1 MNFVKSLFS
10 TVTFTGTI
18 LATTAIFISPSFAQ
32 PITPSLDGTGTLIT
46 PHNNQINITGGTLS
60 GDGANLFHSFTQFNL
75 SENQIANFT
84 SNPNILNI
92 LGRIN
97 GGNPSYI
104 NGLIQITGGNSNL
117 FLMNP
122 AGIMFGQNASL
133 NVPASFTVTT
143 ATGIGFTNG
152 FFNAFGNNNYTA
164 LVGTPSGFNFAV
176 SQPGSIVNTGNL
188 SLNPGNNLTL
198 IGGNVINTG
207 TLSSPGG
214 NLTISSIPGNNSV
227 KISQTGHLLSL
238 EITPTTE
245 NTGINPLRLP
255 QLLTGANFG
264 EQANSLTVNEKGE
277 VILSNNVKIPTTQPT
292 SIASGNI
299 DASSQT
305 QGGTVNI
312 LGTNVAV
319 IDAQINASGNY
330 GAGTILIGGD
340 YRGLGTVPNAF
351 NTFVSKNSTINA
363 DSLSIGNGGK
373 VIVWADNTT
382 QFYGNINARGNTAGG
397 FVEISGKQNLI
408 FRGNVDLSAQNGN
421 TGTLLLDPENIVIVP
436 GSGAPEDSEIA
447 DGEILFSEGTG
458 TFTISQ
464 NALES
469 LSGTANIK
477 LEATNDI
484 TIEPLTDGK
493 LTFAP
498 GTGTV
503 TFTADADIDGVGSFT
518 MNSTDTIRAE
528 GRNIS
533 INAAS
538 ITAGNIDTS
547 SVNNGGEINLN
558 TSNGAGDITTA
569 NINSYSEGAGA
580 GGTVTLNAGGALQ
593 TGGIKASSI
602 LGNGGQININAG
614 ENINAASIDSSSTQ
628 GSAGGNITVNSNNGS
643 LTTHITTSANEG
655 NSGAISIDVAGDLN
669 NSSFSS
675 NSSMGNGG
683 NINLT
688 SRNGGINNTNIS
700 SYSWANQGGNINVNV
715 AGDINSDTTGYSY
728 FWSNGNLQ
736 GGNINITSQQGSID
750 AANIEINSLS
760 GSGASGN
767 ISITAQNSLKTGN
780 IITYAETIAGNVT
793 LTSINGNVDTSNG
806 IIDTYS
812 TSGQHGKLLI
822 NANTGSILLGNI
834 YQNINLV
841 DGGSDNPFINTSSG
855 NISSDTST
863 INNATGQVS
872 LSAHND
878 ITISEPIISSTIS
891 SLELRAGRS
900 ININANIDT
909 SAAAGN
915 ISLLANN
922 DALFFTRRDPG
933 PGNIT
938 MAAGTSLNA
947 GSGNI
952 NLQLGNLGEIG
963 NITLNNLNTTGSVSI
978 NANGGNILQTD
989 SNSLINANTATFETR
1004 NVGGI
1009 GSEASPLQIN
1019 INNLEAKTD
1028 YGGVFLYSPT
1038 QGITIGGASN
1048 SLEGIRSLRKGDISL
1063 KAAGDINIT
1072 EAINTDFS
1080 RGNSGNISLTSTDG
1094 SINIS
1099 NFISTRGG
1107 NINITA
1113 SDKIDASGYSISSY
1127 TFFGKT
1133 GDVALHAGGDIQVS
1147 VIDNSSDDGTAGS
1160 ISLTSDTGN
1169 INTNIP
1175 LINNE
1180 GSPALTSF
1188 SSNANGGNITLSAPA
1203 GNITT
1208 GSLSLYG
1215 YLRAGN
1221 VNISAGNVNINSG
1234 GIINASQ
1241 DILSYS
1247 DIGIGGDVTLQSTGN
1262 INTNN
1267 IRTEGPTQSG
1277 NVSIISNNGAIT
1289 TSAIETLAPNG
1300 TAGNITLN
1308 TFTTSGNITTTNI
1321 TSSGSQGSGNII
1333 IDSANNVFS
1342 TTVSS
1347 NSNNGNSGDV
1357 IVNADEDVNTGDVS
1371 SNGGNNSGDVSVNAG
1386 NNANTGNVSST
1397 ANDGNSGNTTV
1408 TAGNE
1413 INAGDISSNAT
1424 DNSGNTTVAA
1434 GNNANLGDVSS
1445 TSNTGTSGN
1454 TTVTAGNDINAG
1466 NISTAGNINSGNV
1479 TVNSGGDIK
1488 TDIISSNA
1496 NQGTAGNIL
1505 VDAVNNIQTD
1515 NILTSSNSGGGDITV
1530 NAGNNAN
1537 TGNISITSQQ
1547 GNSGNATIN
1556 TGNNANT
1563 GNISITSQQ
1572 GNSGNATVNAGNDA
1586 NIGNI
1591 STTSQQGDS
1600 GNATVNAGN
1609 NANTGNI
1616 SIISQQGNSG
1626 NAAINAG
1633 GNIQT
1638 GDINSTGNTGSG
1650 NISLTSENGTLT
1662 AGNLSSVSTEG
1673 NSGNINVAAQGNTT
1687 TGNILSSGR
1696 TDSGDISVTS
1706 QQGTVTT
1713 NNITSISTEQNSGNI
1728 TVEAAQNVT
1737 TGNISSIGEQNSG
1750 NITVTSR
1757 EGAVNTGD
1765 IQSLANLGEAGQIAL
1780 SSKTGIT
1787 TGTVISRGNQ
1797 NSTILQTDNQNSEL
1811 KPEKVFASKVE
1822 NSNNNTANN
1831 LLNGL
1836 ANPNRNNNQIATN
1849 TNQIIEQIER
1859 NRTEE
1864 YTNYFGQDIA
1874 TQPVTTDNIR
1884 NILSK
1889 IAATTGTRSGII
1901 YVTTLD
1907 NELELIL
1914 FTPEGE
1920 PVRRTIPGVD
1930 KENLLITVLNFRLF
1944 LTDPLRRN
1952 NSYLPS
1958 SKQLYTWLISPIEA
1972 ELQNQKIN
1980 NILFSMDSGL
1990 RGLPI
1995 AALHDGKQFL
2005 IEKYSIGLIPSV
2017 SLMDSRYQSIQ
2028 NSPVLAMGASEFQTL
2043 SPLPSVP
2050 VELAII
2056 TQQQGGKVFLNEGFT
2071 RENIQTQRQNNPY
2084 QIVHF
2089 ATHAE
2094 FIADDIH
2101 NSFMQLWDEQLPLN
2115 DLRQLRLNQPQVQL
2129 LVLSACRTAVGDEKA
2144 ELGFAGL
2151 AVRTGVKSAL
2161 ASLWYVSDQG
2171 TLGLMSEFYKNLEN
2185 VPIKA
2190 EALRQAQLAMLRGQ
2204 VGIQNKNLQPTDAS
2218 ENNLSTSFKI
2228 QQNLDLSHP
2237 YFWSGFTMIGSPW

>member
-1 MNFVKSLFS
+1 MNSVKNLFS
-10 TVTFTGTI
+10 TVKLTSTLF
-18 LATTAIFISPSFAQ
+18 ATTGIFISSSFAQ
-32 PITPSLDGTGTLIT
+32 PIVPSLDGTGTLVT

-60 GDGANLFHSFTQFNL
+60 GDGANLFHSFTEFNL

-84 SNPNILNI
+84 SNPNIINI

-133 NVPASFTVTT
+133 NVPSSFTVTT
-143 ATGIGFTNG
+143 ATGINFNNG
-152 FFNAFGNNNYTA
+152 FFNAFGNNNYTSLIGA
-164 LVGTPSGFNFAV
+164 PSGFNFAV

-188 SLNPGNNLTL
+188 NLNPGNNLTL

-214 NLTISSIPGNNSV
+214 NITISSIPGNNSV
-227 KISQTGHLLSL
+227 KISQIGHLLSL
-238 EITPTTE
+238 EITPTTD
-245 NTGINPLRLP
+245 NTGINPLTLP

-277 VILSNNVKIPTTQPT
+277 VILSNNLKIPTTQPT
-292 SIASGNI
+292 TIASGNI
-299 DASSQT
+299 DASSKN

-319 IDAQINASGNY
+319 IDAQVKASGNH
-330 GAGTILIGGD
+330 GSGTILIGGD

-351 NTFVSKNSTINA
+351 NTFVSKDTTINA

-373 VIVWADNTT
+373 IIVWADNKT

-421 TGTLLLDPENIVIVP
+421 TGTLLLDPENIVVVP

-447 DGEILFSEGTG
+447 NGEILFSEGTG
-458 TFTISQ
+458 TYTISQ

-503 TFTADADIDGVGSFT
+503 TFTADADSNGVGSFT

-547 SVNNGGEINLN
+547 SANNGGAINLN
-558 TSNGAGDITTA
+558 ARNGMGDITTGD
-569 NINSYSEGAGA
+569 IKSYSDGAGA
-580 GGTVTLNAGGALQ
+580 GGRIELNAGGELQ
-593 TGGIKASSI
+593 TGEIKASSI
-602 LGNGGQININAG
+602 LGNGGEININAEG
-614 ENINAASIDSSSTQ
+614 NINAASINSYSTE
-628 GSAGGNITVNSNNGS
+628 GSAGGNITVISSNGS
-643 LTTHITTSANEG
+643 FTTDFITTSAYEG
-655 NSGAISIDVAGDLN
+655 DSGAIVIDVAGDI
-669 NSSFSS
+669 NSNRVSSDSFNGDGGSIDLTANTNINTDFLEADS
-675 NSSMGNGG
+675 IFGNGG

-688 SRNGGINNTNIS
+688 SKKGTINNTNIKS
-700 SYSWANQGGNINVNV
+700 SSSENQGGSININVF
-715 AGDINSDTTGYSY
+715 GDIISDSY
-728 FWSNGNLQ
+728 YESNGGLQ
-736 GGNINITSQQGSID
+736 GGDINITSYQGSID
-750 AANIEINSLS
+750 TTNISINSLS
-760 GSGASGN
+760 GNGAGGN
-767 ISITAQNSLKTGN
+767 ISITAQNSLNTGN
-780 IITYAETIAGNVT
+780 IITYAETSSGNVT
-793 LTSINGNVDTSNG
+793 LTSINGNIDTSSG
-806 IIDTYS
+806 FIDTYS
-812 TSGQHGKLLI
+812 PSGQHGKLII
-822 NANTGSILLGNI
+822 NANAGSILLGNI
-834 YQNINLV
+834 YQNINFIN
-841 DGGSDNPFINTSSG
+841 GGIDNPFLNPPNA
-855 NISSDTST
+855 NITSDTST
-863 INNATGQVS
+863 INNANGQVT
-872 LSAHND
+872 LNAHND
-878 ITISEPIISSTIS
+878 ITVSEPILSSTIS

-909 SAAAGN
+909 SAGNGN
-915 ISLLANN
+915 ISLQANN
-922 DALFFTRRDPG
+922 DALDATKRETG

-952 NLQLGNLGEIG
+952 NLQLGGLGEIG
-963 NITLNNLNTTGSVSI
+963 NITLNNLNTTGKVSI

-1004 NVGGI
+1004 NAGGI
-1009 GSEASPLQIN
+1009 GSATSPLQIN
-1019 INNLEAKTD
+1019 INNLEAKID
-1028 YGGVFLYSPT
+1028 YGEVFLNSPT

-1048 SLEGIRSLRKGDISL
+1048 SLEGISSLANGDISL

-1072 EAINTDFS
+1072 ETIGTFFSGISSHIN
-1080 RGNSGNISLTSTDG
+1080 NGNISITSTDG

-1099 NFISTRGG
+1099 RTISAEQVGIESDIFLISSAGG
-1107 NINITA
+1107 DINITA
-1113 SDKIDASGYSISSY
+1113 SDKIDASGYGLTSSIY
-1127 TFFGKT
+1127 LRNTGNVTF
-1133 GDVALHAGGDIQVS
+1133 HAGGDIQVS
-1147 VIDNSSDDGTAGS
+1147 WIDTNSYSENMKSGS

-1169 INTNIP
+1169 INTNI
-1175 LINNE
+1175 LAINQE
-1180 GSPALTSF
+1180 PPALV
-1188 SSNANGGNITLSAPA
+1188 SNSYLGNAGNVTLKAPA
-1203 GNITT
+1203 GNINT
-1208 GSLSLYG
+1208 GSLSSFG
-1215 YLRAGN
+1215 YLHGGN
-1221 VNISAGNVNINSG
+1221 VTINSG
-1234 GIINASQ
+1234 GTINAAQ

-1247 DIGIGGDVTLQSTGN
+1247 YKGIGGDVTLQSTGN

-1267 IRTEGPTQSG
+1267 IRTEGPIQSG
-1277 NVSIISNNGAIT
+1277 NVSIISNNSAIT
-1289 TSAIETLAPNG
+1289 TSAIETLASNG
-1300 TAGNITLN
+1300 TAGNIILN

-1333 IDSANNVFS
+1333 IDSARNVR
-1342 TTVSS
+1342 TTRVSS

-1357 IVNADEDVNTGDVS
+1357 IINADNDINTGDVS
-1371 SNGGNNSGDVSVNAG
+1371 SNGGNNSGNVTVNAG

-1397 ANDGNSGNTTV
+1397 AHN
-1408 TAGNE
+1408 
-1413 INAGDISSNAT
+1413 
-1424 DNSGNTTVAA
+1424 
-1434 GNNANLGDVSS
+1434 
-1445 TSNTGTSGN
+1445 GTSGN

-1466 NISTAGNINSGNV
+1466 DVSSNATNNSGNTTVNAGNNANTGNVSSTSNNGTSGNTTVTAGNDINASNISTAGNINSGNV
-1479 TVNSGGDIK
+1479 TVNSGGNIK

-1496 NQGTAGNIL
+1496 NQATAGNIL
-1505 VDAVNNIQTD
+1505 VNAFNNIQTG
-1515 NILTSSNSGGGDITV
+1515 NILTLSNSSGGNVIL
-1530 NAGNNAN
+1530 NAGNN
-1537 TGNISITSQQ
+1537 TNI
-1547 GNSGNATIN
+1547 
-1556 TGNNANT
+1556 
-1563 GNISITSQQ
+1563 
-1572 GNSGNATVNAGNDA
+1572 
-1586 NIGNI
+1586 
-1591 STTSQQGDS
+1591 
-1600 GNATVNAGN
+1600 
-1609 NANTGNI
+1609 GNI
-1616 SIISQQGNSG
+1616 SIISQQGNSA
-1626 NAAINAG
+1626 NTTINAG

-1638 GDINSTGNTGSG
+1638 GDINTIGINASG
-1650 NISLTSENGTLT
+1650 NISLTSKKGTLT
-1662 AGNLSSVSTEG
+1662 TGNLSSVSTEG
-1673 NSGNINVAAQGNTT
+1673 NSGNINVAAQGTTT
-1687 TGNILSSGR
+1687 TGNILSSGK

-1728 TVEAAQNVT
+1728 AVEAEQNVT

-1757 EGAVNTGD
+1757 EGAVKTGD
-1765 IQSLANLGEAGQIAL
+1765 IQSLANLGEAGQISL
-1780 SSKTGIT
+1780 SSKKGIT

-1797 NSTILQTDNQNSEL
+1797 NSTTLQTDTQNGEL
-1811 KPEKVFASKVE
+1811 KPEKVFTSKAE
-1822 NSNNNTANN
+1822 NTNNNTANN

-1836 ANPNRNNNQIATN
+1836 ANTSQNNNQITTN
-1849 TNQIIEQIER
+1849 TNQIIEQLEK

-1864 YTNYFGQDIA
+1864 YTNYFGKDIA

-1889 IAATTGTRSGII
+1889 IAATTGTRSSII
-1901 YVTTLD
+1901 YVTVLD
-1907 NELELIL
+1907 KELELIL

-1920 PVRRTIPGVD
+1920 PVRRTIPGVN
-1930 KENLLITVLNFRLF
+1930 KENFLNTVSNFRHL
-1944 LTDPLRRN
+1944 LTNPIRRN
-1952 NSYLPS
+1952 NSYLPTS
-1958 SKQLYTWLISPIEA
+1958 QQLYQELISPIET
-1972 ELQNQKIN
+1972 ELQNRQIN
-1980 NILFSMDSGL
+1980 NLLFSMDSGL
-1990 RGLPI
+1990 RSLPV

-2028 NSPVLAMGASEFQTL
+2028 NSPVLAMGASQFKNL
-2043 SPLPSVP
+2043 NPLPSVP
-2050 VELAII
+2050 QELAII
-2056 TQQQGGKVFLNEGFT
+2056 TQQQGGKVFLNEAFT
-2071 RENIQTQRQNNPY
+2071 RENIKIQRQNNPY

-2101 NSFMQLWDEQLPLN
+2101 NSFMQLWDEQLPLD

-2161 ASLWYVSDQG
+2161 ASLWYVSDDG
-2171 TLGLMSEFYKNLEN
+2171 TLGLMSEFYKSLEN

-2204 VGIQNKNLQPTDAS
+2204 VGIQNKNLWPSNTPED
-2218 ENNLSTSFKI
+2218 NLPTSFKI
-2228 QQNLDLSHP
+2228 EQNLDLSHP